1 MNHCCNSSWESGITQ
16 HLVKIS
22 VDFDADKLSLANVR
36 HPNPLDR
43 LLFSLILFWSCGF
56 LSLSDYIRLM
66 PFLSGSLESC
76 LPYPSRGGKT
86 YVLKQGFSVYSEPTR
101 WLGFICKLWET
112 CLQLQP
118 VDADSIILR
127 MIEKK
132 NSLFGHFSRR
142 ENPLQSPSLFFKV
155 KICPFDSAKIDYPIV
170 NKFYEGYQKVS
181 PKRST
186 KKDSHR

>member
-1 MNHCCNSSWESGITQ
+1 MNHCCNWSWESGITQ

-76 LPYPSRGGKT
+76 LSYRSRGGNT
-86 YVLKQGFSVYSEPTR
+86 YVLKQSFSVYSEPTR
-101 WLGFICKLWET
+101 WLGFICKLCER

-127 MIEKK
+127 IEKK
-132 NSLFGHFSRR
+132 NPLFSHLVVEKILYNLVAFSSKWRFVHFILLPTSK
-142 ENPLQSPSLFFKV
+142 S
-155 KICPFDSAKIDYPIV
+155 
-170 NKFYEGYQKVS
+170 
-181 PKRST
+181 
-186 KKDSHR
+186 